1 MKCGYSANTLKAMGP
16 DQLGRSPPF
25 VIATEKD
32 LRNSC
37 NRWEQESGILI
48 SSLMWQ
54 LQGSFLHSSSQ
65 MPFLTIAVIKGAS
78 PQDEAC
84 AEEDS
89 AVERNLSCTNATRP
103 FVSSPSDSW
112 ELLQLT
118 SMMPGL
124 DIRQEKANVA
134 ACEPVVELSRMLPSS
149 LYETSSAGSSV
160 RRPHRNRETTQ
171 AIAKVALQKLMA
183 RPYC

>member
-1 MKCGYSANTLKAMGP
+1 MEVQLVLK
-16 DQLGRSPPF
+16 F
-25 VIATEKD
+25 
-32 LRNSC
+32 
-37 NRWEQESGILI
+37 
-48 SSLMWQ
+48 
-54 LQGSFLHSSSQ
+54 
-65 MPFLTIAVIKGAS
+65 
-78 PQDEAC
+78 C
-84 AEEDS
+84 AITMDS
-89 AVERNLSCTNATRP
+89 RHCCSIYRP

-160 RRPHRNRETTQ
+160 RRPHRNHETTQ

>member
-1 MKCGYSANTLKAMGP
+1 MKCGYSVNTLKGMDP

-65 MPFLTIAVIKGAS
+65 MPFLTIAVIKGTS

-84 AEEDS
+84 AKEDS

-103 FVSSPSDSW
+103 CEQPRQQLLSLGNSCPKTFFSYFQ
-112 ELLQLT
+112 LQL
-118 SMMPGL
+118 
-124 DIRQEKANVA
+124 V
-134 ACEPVVELSRMLPSS
+134 S
-149 LYETSSAGSSV
+149 LMGWGQNDVQLHQAE
-160 RRPHRNRETTQ
+160 REERLRPAWSTQ
-171 AIAKVALQKLMA
+171 QVSG
-183 RPYC
+183 